1 MGGTLAGWGCPV
13 LGRSLGPF
21 DFAFGEAERP
31 FASPLW
37 GEAFGPCAR
46 GHPSSWRR
54 LWIGGWFLKKI
65 NDNMKNA
72 FYLQH
77 FEKKSLPKIKGLS
90 IGHYIK
96 VGFLF
101 KEGGKKRIQFFEGI
115 VIAINGDDIEKKITL
130 RKPGL
135 YGMERIFS
143 CKSPHIQN
151 IKILQSQNF
160 CRSKL
165 FFLRKRI
172 GKAAFGITRKNISR
186 NNITA
191 S

>member
-1 MGGTLAGWGCPV
+1 
-13 LGRSLGPF
+13 
-21 DFAFGEAERP
+21 
-31 FASPLW
+31 
-37 GEAFGPCAR
+37 
-46 GHPSSWRR
+46 
-54 LWIGGWFLKKI
+54 
-65 NDNMKNA
+65 MKNA

-77 FEKKSLPKIKGLS
+77 FEKKSLQKIKGLS

-186 NNITA
+186 NNISRNNITA

>member
-1 MGGTLAGWGCPV
+1 
-13 LGRSLGPF
+13 
-21 DFAFGEAERP
+21 
-31 FASPLW
+31 
-37 GEAFGPCAR
+37 
-46 GHPSSWRR
+46 
-54 LWIGGWFLKKI
+54 
-65 NDNMKNA
+65 MKNA

-77 FEKKSLPKIKGLS
+77 FEKKSLQKIKGLS

-151 IKILQSQNF
+151 IQILQSPNF